1 MKEITLSR
9 IAKSGDPGN
18 SGSQGKKGKQ
28 GKTDQSTDKK
38 LLKISDDCGVV

>member
-18 SGSQGKKGKQ
+18 SGSQGKQ
-28 GKTDQSTDKK
+28 GKTDQTTDKK